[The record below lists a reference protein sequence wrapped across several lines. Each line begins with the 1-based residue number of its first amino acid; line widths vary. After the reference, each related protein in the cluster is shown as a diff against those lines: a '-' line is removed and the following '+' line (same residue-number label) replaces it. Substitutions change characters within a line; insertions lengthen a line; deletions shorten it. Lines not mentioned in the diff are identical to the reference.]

1 MLIDG
6 LTLLLIDSGALL
18 AINSRALRLI
28 DRLTLTLIDGVALL
42 AVHSLTLLLV
52 DGVADVIALRLVEAL
67 ALLGRRPDEG
77 ATLFRQCEWM
87 RHCLNCHKAAYEHNH
102 LKK

>member
-1 MLIDG
+1 MDWMHVL
-6 LTLLLIDSGALL
+6 LCAALLLVNSG
-18 AINSRALRLI
+18 
-28 DRLTLTLIDGVALL
+28 ALL

-87 RHCLNCHKAAYEHNH
+87 RHCLNCNKAAYEHNH
-102 LKK
+102 LKNSRYI